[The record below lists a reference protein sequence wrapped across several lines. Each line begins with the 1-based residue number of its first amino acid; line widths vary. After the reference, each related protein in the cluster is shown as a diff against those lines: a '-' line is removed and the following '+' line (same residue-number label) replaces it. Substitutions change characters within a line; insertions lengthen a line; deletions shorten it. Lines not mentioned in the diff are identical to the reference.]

1 MQIRELLY
9 EDLEEASLL
18 LWKSFYEAEKKSC
31 SMAGMELFRDLTSPV
46 SLSMNTYDGKNVL
59 YGAFVQKE
67 LVAVGLI
74 REKKK
79 IVMLYVHPDS
89 WRQGYGA
96 HLLEFMERACD
107 SDEIVLNASDFA
119 VPFYEK
125 RGYVKIAPRRNE
137 NELYVTPMKKNK

>member
-9 EDLEEASLL
+9 EELEEASLL

-46 SLSMNTYDGKNVL
+46 SLSMNTCDGKNVL
-59 YGAFVQKE
+59 YGVFEKKTM
-67 LVAVGLI
+67 VAVGLLQ
-74 REKKK
+74 EKRK

-89 WRQGYGA
+89 WRQGYGS
-96 HLLEFMERACD
+96 HLLEFMECACD

-119 VPFYEK
+119 VDFYEK
-125 RGYVKIAPRRNE
+125 HGYEKTAPRKNE
-137 NELYVTPMKKNK
+137 NELYVTPMKKKK